1 MEIDEDTYTI
11 QITADGDDE
20 NGTSHLIQMK
30 LNLDVN
36 KDNHNLI
43 FTKYSVIPDTV
54 SCSRKNVKISVSL
67 LNIGNDDEED
77 VELRITNS
85 DLGLNLEE
93 IIPEIIAEAN
103 EPESMFSKTYAFNVS
118 G

>member
-1 MEIDEDTYTI
+1 MQQE
-11 QITADGDDE
+11 
-20 NGTSHLIQMK
+20 
-30 LNLDVN
+30 
-36 KDNHNLI
+36 
-43 FTKYSVIPDTV
+43 
-54 SCSRKNVKISVSL
+54 NVKISVSL

-103 EPESMFSKTYAFNVS
+103 EPESMFSKTYAFNVPADVES
-118 G
+118 KCTQYHCTHCTTTIKNRKHS

>member
-43 FTKYSVIPDTV
+43 FTKYSVIPTLFHAAGK
-54 SCSRKNVKISVSL
+54 CQNQR
-67 LNIGNDDEED
+67 
-77 VELRITNS
+77 
-85 DLGLNLEE
+85 
-93 IIPEIIAEAN
+93 
-103 EPESMFSKTYAFNVS
+103 
-118 G
+118 